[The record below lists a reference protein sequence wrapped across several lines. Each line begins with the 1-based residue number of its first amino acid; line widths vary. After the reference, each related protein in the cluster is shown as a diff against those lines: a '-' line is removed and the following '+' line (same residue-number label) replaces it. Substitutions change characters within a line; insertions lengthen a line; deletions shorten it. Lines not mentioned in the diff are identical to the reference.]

1 MIPAIY
7 LRWIPSPWPDDRVGG
22 VSSRRARLTAVVWPG
37 YKMHVAPLTLFYYII
52 IGALSLLSSPHRS
65 IASLDRLYV
74 CCRFR
79 DSHPIHIP
87 RNLVSK
93 NNLAVPYVRKST
105 TVSME
110 EEVRCQ
116 NEVTIARSKIKLL
129 ELRFDVRHIIERRGM
144 EVQNDLLGR
153 KP

>member
-1 MIPAIY
+1 
-7 LRWIPSPWPDDRVGG
+7 
-22 VSSRRARLTAVVWPG
+22 
-37 YKMHVAPLTLFYYII
+37 
-52 IGALSLLSSPHRS
+52 
-65 IASLDRLYV
+65 
-74 CCRFR
+74 
-79 DSHPIHIP
+79 
-87 RNLVSK
+87 
-93 NNLAVPYVRKST
+93 
-105 TVSME
+105 ME

>member
-22 VSSRRARLTAVVWPG
+22 VSSRRARLNAVVWPG

-74 CCRFR
+74 SMCRFR
-79 DSHPIHIP
+79 DSNPIHIP

-93 NNLAVPYVRKST
+93 NNLAVRSKEYYLVPYR
-105 TVSME
+105 E
-110 EEVRCQ
+110 EEVGVRM
-116 NEVTIARSKIKLL
+116 KL
-129 ELRFDVRHIIERRGM
+129 
-144 EVQNDLLGR
+144 
-153 KP
+153 P

>member
-1 MIPAIY
+1 MKMIPAIY

-22 VSSRRARLTAVVWPG
+22 VSSRRARLNAVVWPG

-52 IGALSLLSSPHRS
+52 IGALSLLTSPHRS

-74 CCRFR
+74 SMCRFR

-93 NNLAVPYVRKST
+93 NNLAVRSKEYYLVPYR
-105 TVSME
+105 E
-110 EEVRCQ
+110 EEVGVRM
-116 NEVTIARSKIKLL
+116 KL
-129 ELRFDVRHIIERRGM
+129 
-144 EVQNDLLGR
+144 
-153 KP
+153 P